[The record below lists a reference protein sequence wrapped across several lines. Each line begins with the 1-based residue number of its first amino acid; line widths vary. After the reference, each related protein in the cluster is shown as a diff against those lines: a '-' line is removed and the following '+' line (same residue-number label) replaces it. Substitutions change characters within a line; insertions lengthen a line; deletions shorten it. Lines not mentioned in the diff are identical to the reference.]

1 MIKLSNC
8 CHTTCRTESEG
19 AQPIP
24 FFLFL
29 GLPIPGSLFM
39 RRPTR
44 CRPSRQVS
52 SNRKLAKPAIQLPWL
67 PSRGTRRGTFWW
79 RGVAVGLFVFRCP
92 PPVGAVTQPRA
103 GHTSSSRCDP
113 CDPCKSSA
121 FGEEV
126 PFPMPPLMPT
136 PRCRARNTKTC
147 GEALTSQLQQ
157 REFDSAPPRYLVLY
171 SKLGQPEL

>member
-103 GHTSSSRCDP
+103 GHISSSRCDP

-126 PFPMPPLMPT
+126 PFGAVPDATFWCQRQDVAPATPKHAEKLLPPSFNN
-136 PRCRARNTKTC
+136 AN
-147 GEALTSQLQQ
+147 LTRRLQ
-157 REFDSAPPRYLVLY
+157 
-171 SKLGQPEL
+171 GT